1 MSIARRRL
9 SPDASRQLALEA
21 AADLLIE
28 SGPQAVTL
36 KAVAGRIGRT
46 HANLLHHFG
55 SAADLQRALAAYLT
69 KSVCDKIAERM
80 ADRED
85 GERNIREIVDLAF
98 DAFGQGGAGALTSWM
113 LMTGND
119 GALDPV
125 IGAIHELIDNLT
137 PDAHDKR
144 LLHEDTLA
152 LVLMALGDALLGEAL
167 SDALEL
173 QRDTARQLATEL
185 VSGRITKAMANAA
198 GGNGCA

>member
-55 SAADLQRALAAYLT
+55 SAADLQRALASFLAE
-69 KSVCDKIAERM
+69 SVCDKIAQRM
-80 ADRED
+80 EAFGDGDR
-85 GERNIREIVDLAF
+85 NFREIVDMAF
-98 DAFGQGGAGALTSWM
+98 DAFGRGGAGALTSWM

-119 GALDPV
+119 GALNPV
-125 IGAIHELIDNLT
+125 ITAIHGLIDGRH
-137 PDAHDKR
+137 PDASSKR

-167 SDALEL
+167 SEALEL
-173 QRDTARQLATEL
+173 QRDTARRLAAELIERRVTEFEGAER
-185 VSGRITKAMANAA
+185 SCG
-198 GGNGCA
+198 